1 MIMSIYLEVM
11 LHYFSI
17 FLFIQSRLQDHVMIL
32 GVVCLVLIDLA
43 ILGIYTLVEGVRSNL
58 DVKRIPNR
66 EFSQETIGVSHTV
79 NYSVLVH
86 DTLLIEL
93 RKRDI

>member
-1 MIMSIYLEVM
+1 
-11 LHYFSI
+11 
-17 FLFIQSRLQDHVMIL
+17 MIL

-43 ILGIYTLVEGVRSNL
+43 ILGIYTLVEGVRQNL

-79 NYSVLVH
+79 PEKGGVCTNG
-86 DTLLIEL
+86 ICG
-93 RKRDI
+93 